1 MSGSLP
7 TDSTCL
13 NAHVSAPE
21 KSRQRPSAY
30 GVFGVLPALVCSAW
44 IAAGVALLLLRAFQP
59 WLAIPVALVLLAV
72 MLWLV
77 PVRRWTAPSGP
88 AWALVLT
95 LAVVVLAGVWAGTHA
110 SENLVVRR
118 DPGPYGLIGAW
129 VAQHG
134 TISMPSDAAVFGHLP
149 HIAFDS
155 PAFYGRPGD
164 VLQPQFMSGL
174 PLVMAPAHWIGGL
187 PWLFRANAVIGAFA
201 LLTFASF
208 VARAVGP
215 RAAPFAT
222 AVLALSYP
230 ETHAFRSPYS
240 EPLTQL
246 MVFGGLC
253 LLWDAG
259 RRRDQT
265 SRAAGLAGLVLG
277 LTAAVRVDAVADL
290 LPLAAVVVVLAVGSR
305 RRDAAGLT
313 MGLAVG
319 IGVGAADG
327 WLLHYAY
334 IYDTRTELRLVGL
347 ALLAVSIGAG
357 LAISVGRRLVGRGPV
372 SAKWPGILAAT
383 AIPLFAVVGYAV
395 RPYVEHP
402 HSPASDK
409 TAQEVG
415 RLQTMSHLPLDPHRT
430 YAEDSLR
437 WMGWWVGAPAILL
450 AALAAGLVVRR
461 WLAGRDAELLPVV
474 GTGLAVALL
483 VFWRPSITPDHPW
496 ADRRFVP
503 IVLPV
508 LVLLATWLLARVA
521 EDKRWRRAVPV
532 LGLAILVPTGLTT
545 APLAWTR
552 TETGQ
557 LAALKALCARI
568 PARVA
573 VLFVDVDLAFR
584 WAPAVR
590 DECGVPT
597 GYVEAGGQVAVA
609 DVQAAVRAHGRS
621 LVLLGATA
629 AELAGRD
636 PQHVVGLT
644 YPVDARTL
652 TRRPH
657 RTDTERTDVWSAVV
671 PG

>member
-1 MSGSLP
+1 M
-7 TDSTCL
+7 
-13 NAHVSAPE
+13 
-21 KSRQRPSAY
+21 Y
-30 GVFGVLPALVCSAW
+30 GVLGVLPALVCSAW
-44 IAAGVALLLLRAFQP
+44 IAVGVALLLLRAFQP
-59 WLAIPVALVLLAV
+59 WFAVPAALALLAV
-72 MLWLV
+72 LVRLV
-77 PVRRWTAPSGP
+77 PVRWWTAPSGP
-88 AWALVLT
+88 TWALVLT
-95 LAVVVLAGVWAGTHA
+95 LAIVLLAGVWAGMHA

-118 DPGPYGLIGAW
+118 DPGPYGLIGSW

-134 TISMPSDAAVFGHLP
+134 TISIPSDAAVFGHLP
-149 HIAFDS
+149 HIGFS
-155 PAFYGRPGD
+155 TPAFYGRRAD

-174 PLVMAPAHWIGGL
+174 PLLLAPAHWIGGL
-187 PWLFRANAVIGAFA
+187 PWLLRANAVIGAFA

-208 VARAVGP
+208 VARVVGP

-259 RRRDQT
+259 RRSEAT
-265 SRAAGLAGLVLG
+265 SRAVGLAGLVLG
-277 LTAAVRVDAVADL
+277 LTAAVRIDAVADL

-305 RRDAAGLT
+305 RWDAAGLT
-313 MGLAVG
+313 VGLLAG
-319 IGVGAADG
+319 IGVGVADG
-327 WLLHYAY
+327 WWLHYAY
-334 IYDTRTELRLVGL
+334 LRDTRAQLTLVGF
-347 ALLAVSIGAG
+347 ALLGVSIAAMV
-357 LAISVGRRLVGRGPV
+357 AIPAGRRLVRRWPLTTR
-372 SAKWPGILAAT
+372 WPGILAAA
-383 AIPLFAVVGYAV
+383 AIPLLAVFAYAV

-402 HSPASDK
+402 HSPAGDR

-415 RLQTMSHLPLDPHRT
+415 RLQALSHLPIDPHRT
-430 YAEDSLR
+430 YAEYSLR
-437 WMGWWVGAPAILL
+437 WMGWWVGVPAILL
-450 AALAAGLVVRR
+450 AAVAAGLIVRR

-508 LVLLATWLLARVA
+508 LVLLVTWLLARVA
-521 EDKRWRRAVPV
+521 GDRRWRPAVPV
-532 LGLAILVPTGLTT
+532 LGLAVLVPTVATT

-557 LAALKALCARI
+557 LSALHALCARI
-568 PARVA
+568 PASAA
-573 VLFVDVDLAFR
+573 VLFVDDGLAAR

-597 GYVEAGGQVAVA
+597 GYVMAAAPVDVSAVA
-609 DVQAAVRAHGRS
+609 AAVRAHGRS

-636 PQHVVGLT
+636 PQHTVGLT
-644 YPVDARTL
+644 YPVDERTL
-652 TRRPH
+652 TTPPKG
-657 RTDTERTDVWSAVV
+657 TDTERTDVWSALV